1 MVGRRAMERR
11 ECQERLESCHRAT
24 AAVEP
29 ERELVVASTGPVVLE
44 LLQGCRSEPE
54 RGRLEQYLRAL
65 HRLPME
71 SE

>member
-29 ERELVVASTGPVVLE
+29 GRELVVATTGGPSRSPPRARSSTP
-44 LLQGCRSEPE
+44 
-54 RGRLEQYLRAL
+54 
-65 HRLPME
+65 
-71 SE
+71 